1 MEGMKS
7 ALATTVIQTHFNV
20 SGPTG
25 GPPMRSES
33 SCCSHFSRSD
43 VLSFTGAV
51 ILTNTRRNTAG
62 SAEIRE
68 SCVAQSARFVG
79 GVVQT
84 QPTRGPSVN
93 TI

>member
-1 MEGMKS
+1 M
-7 ALATTVIQTHFNV
+7 
-20 SGPTG
+20 
-25 GPPMRSES
+25 
-33 SCCSHFSRSD
+33 
-43 VLSFTGAV
+43 LSFTGAV